1 MTAKQL
7 NKNKRQKRRLQIRL
21 MKATLLLLAIVLP
34 LLLIPSKSHTQR
46 LSPLQTA
53 SVFVDNLI
61 YAQVEEACSVATPQ
75 SADDIQFYATWVQ
88 DAIADNP
95 DNIRFTATHVL
106 IPNDDNTI
114 GYVKGVVSVQDNEGQ
129 WSDIHILTFRLVEA
143 SQRGWVV
150 DYDMNNVEW
159 CH

>member
-34 LLLIPSKSHTQR
+34 LLLLPSKKRVEQQ
-46 LSPLQTA
+46 SPMQIAAL
-53 SVFVDNLI
+53 FVDNLI
-61 YAQVEEACSVATPQ
+61 HAQVEEACGVATPQ
-75 SADDIQFYATWVQ
+75 SADDIHFYATWVQ

-150 DYDMNNVEW
+150 DYDMNNVVW
-159 CH
+159 CR